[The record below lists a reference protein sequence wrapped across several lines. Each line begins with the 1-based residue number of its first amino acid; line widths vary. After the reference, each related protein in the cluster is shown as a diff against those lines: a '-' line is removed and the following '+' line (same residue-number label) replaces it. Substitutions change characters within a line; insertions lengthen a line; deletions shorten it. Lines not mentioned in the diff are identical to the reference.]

1 MQARP
6 FCKWVGGKTQLLP
19 TLLKLFP
26 QKVTTYFEPFTGGGS
41 VFFTMAAEGRFEFAV
56 INDMNWELVNAYCTV
71 RDEPADLM
79 AVLLTIEEEYKE
91 SPEAVYYK
99 WRAEDPK
106 TLLPLAAA
114 ARFIFLNKAGFNG
127 LYRVNSKGGFNSP
140 WGKREKVTTFDAEN
154 ILACSAA
161 LLKNVTLRQ
170 GDFSKILE
178 GDAVLDVGAAKAGD
192 LVYFDPPYVPLNPT
206 SNFTS
211 YTSVGFGLKEQE
223 RLAKLFKKL
232 SDRGVKVVLSNS
244 DTPVVRDLYAGF
256 TIHEVQARRAVNS
269 KGSSRGPVGEVIVV
283 G

>member
-6 FCKWVGGKTQLLP
+6 FCKWVGGKNQLLP
-19 TLLKLFP
+19 ELLKHFP
-26 QKVTTYFEPFTGGGS
+26 EVIDTYFEPFLGGGA
-41 VFFTMAAEGRFEFAV
+41 VFFTLAAEKRFQRALL
-56 INDMNWELVNAYCTV
+56 NDWNAELVNAYV
-71 RDEPADLM
+71 SVMNSPADLM

-91 SPEAVYYK
+91 SPEKVYYK

-127 LYRVNSKGGFNSP
+127 LYRVNSKGGFNTP

-161 LLKNVTLRQ
+161 LLKNVTLNQ
-170 GDFSKILE
+170 GDFA
-178 GDAVLDVGAAKAGD
+178 DVLSFAKEVD
-192 LVYFDPPYVPLNPT
+192 FVYLDPPYVPVTLT
-206 SNFTS
+206 ANFTS

-223 RLAKLFKKL
+223 RLAGVFKKL
-232 SDRGVKVVLSNS
+232 SEKGVKVVLSNS
-244 DTPVVRDLYAGF
+244 DTQVVRDLYAGF
-256 TIHEVQARRAVNS
+256 TIHSVQARRAVNS